1 MVFGTLKGLEQSMNP
16 QLIKYSRETDISIAQ
31 SRKES
36 RRRLFGSY
44 QTPTK
49 ATPTENV
56 EPYREQFGQR
66 IFLKCDSLQFRLLA
80 PMETEKDPLCQIEP
94 YFTSLALYDAKAG
107 RKLTENFY
115 FDLNTETAR
124 KLIQTDCCKAKKSEN
139 GTTNGIGNGN
149 HKLID
154 STLEN
159 FDNLPKNWI
168 MYPRQAILSVAASHP
183 DVFLVVKIDKILQ
196 GGINQSSEPYLK
208 PCKDPKLG
216 LKLHKSIRAYNQRI
230 GHYRMPFAW
239 AARPLFRLYSS
250 DLDTAIQFP
259 AIYRQEGNKLKDEEL
274 LKLLAEYRKP
284 EKFSKLTVIPGI
296 LKISIDAM
304 TDLPKS
310 MFSNV

>member
-16 QLIKYSRETDISIAQ
+16 QLIKYGRETDISIAQ
-31 SRKES
+31 SRKET
-36 RRRLFGSY
+36 RRRLFGFY
-44 QTPTK
+44 QTPNK
-49 ATPTENV
+49 ATHTENA

-66 IFLKCDSLQFRLLA
+66 IFLKCDSLQFRLQA
-80 PMETEKDPLCQIEP
+80 PMETEKDPLCQLEP

-115 FDLNTETAR
+115 FDLNTDTAR
-124 KLIQTDCCKAKKSEN
+124 QLIQSDCCKIKKNQEN
-139 GTTNGIGNGN
+139 GTSNGIGN
-149 HKLID
+149 HKPLNE
-154 STLEN
+154 TLDIL
-159 FDNLPKNWI
+159 DNLPKDWI

-196 GGINQSSEPYLK
+196 GSINQSTEPYLK

-230 GHYRMPFAW
+230 GHFRMPFAW

-284 EKFSKLTVIPGI
+284 DKFSKLTVIPGV
-296 LKISIDAM
+296 LKISIESM
-304 TDLPKS
+304 TELPKS
-310 MFSNV
+310 ELST